1 MKILIASDSYKGC
14 MTSKQA
20 CQAIE
25 NGILSANPDH
35 EVKQFPMADGG
46 EGTADVLCDIIQG
59 QKVSVTTIDAYGKP
73 IESFY
78 ATNGK
83 TAVMDVASCI
93 GLNMYPRNR
102 RNPMIAS
109 SSGVGRLMKEALD
122 SHPQTLIIGLGG
134 SCTNDGGMGIL
145 HEFGIR
151 FYDHRHQLLK
161 PNVYALNRI
170 AYIDKTDFKK
180 PNTEIIIACDVR
192 NHLLGPQGATYIF
205 GGQKGIFENQM
216 EQVDGW
222 MTHYRNQIRQCFHID
237 LNKPEGS
244 GAAGGIGS
252 VLLGLFHARMIPGIE
267 LVIQQSDMET
277 YMKEC
282 DLVFTGEG
290 QTDAQTKYGKV
301 PYGIA
306 ALASR
311 YNKPVLCLSGALGKG
326 YCQMYQEGLT
336 GIFSTADRAMSFQ
349 QALAAGPQKLEAL
362 SYSIIKMIDGLR
374 EKGTL

>member
-1 MKILIASDSYKGC
+1 
-14 MTSKQA
+14 
-20 CQAIE
+20 
-25 NGILSANPDH
+25 
-35 EVKQFPMADGG
+35 
-46 EGTADVLCDIIQG
+46 
-59 QKVSVTTIDAYGKP
+59 
-73 IESFY
+73 
-78 ATNGK
+78 
-83 TAVMDVASCI
+83 
-93 GLNMYPRNR
+93 
-102 RNPMIAS
+102 
-109 SSGVGRLMKEALD
+109 
-122 SHPQTLIIGLGG
+122 
-134 SCTNDGGMGIL
+134 
-145 HEFGIR
+145 
-151 FYDHRHQLLK
+151 
-161 PNVYALNRI
+161 
-170 AYIDKTDFKK
+170 
-180 PNTEIIIACDVR
+180 
-192 NHLLGPQGATYIF
+192 
-205 GGQKGIFENQM
+205 
-216 EQVDGW
+216 

-306 ALASR
+306 TLASR

-362 SYSIIKMIDGLR
+362 SYSIIKIMDGLR